1 MKPKYASSLLAAA
14 ALSILP
20 FVASAQTQ
28 STGLI
33 GNLFS
38 FALNIINDYVVPLIF
53 AVAFVIF
60 LFRVYQLFIQGG
72 SNEES
77 VQNGR
82 KFVMWSM
89 VGFFLMFSVWG
100 LINLLINTLGFDS
113 SSMPAIPTFLNSSSG
128 SGSLGGFGSLLGG
141 SSGGTTS
148 GSGLESYLAPTD
160 GTGCLSGYVLSGS
173 YCVPANSGSTSMGAT
188 AAAGT
193 PGGGCTNDDQC
204 NDVNGQS
211 YGCYKT
217 NGSSSGIC
225 TVDGDAPADGTVA
238 PGGACTNDNSCQ
250 DTNGQ
255 SYGCNNGTCTV
266 DGDAAADGTVAPGG
280 ACTNDNSCQDTNGQ
294 SYGCNNGTCT
304 LDGDGSIQGD
314 GTVQPGGNCSTD
326 SNCADAN
333 GQSYGC
339 FQGTCTVDG
348 DAPADGSVAQGGSCA
363 GNENA
368 CASGTCDSDGI
379 CADEDSGNSTSGG
392 VTQCDVGS
400 VSGGANCVLCSDGS
414 TTADSAADCPGGGYT
429 GDDNGGDANDNAI
442 NSDQD
447 TGSDNGDD
455 GDGGN

>member
-82 KFVMWSM
+82 KFVMWSL

-113 SSMPAIPTFLNSSSG
+113 SSMPAIPTFLNTSSG
-128 SGSLGGFGSLLGG
+128 SGALNTGSLFGGLLGG
-141 SSGGTTS
+141 STATNGTTIVN
-148 GSGLESYLAPTD
+148 GATMDNVVPAANGLCP
-160 GTGCLSGYVLSGS
+160 GGYTLSGS
-173 YCVPANSGSTSMGAT
+173 NCYLNNASGANGSGSSA

-225 TVDGDAPADGTVA
+225 TVDGDAP
-238 PGGACTNDNSCQ
+238 
-250 DTNGQ
+250 
-255 SYGCNNGTCTV
+255 
-266 DGDAAADGTVAPGG
+266 ADGTVAPGG